1 MTTVAFFLAE
11 MGDKTQIATGVLAA
25 RFDSLAAVVVGTT
38 LGMLIADVPVVLAG
52 RLAADRIPFKAM
64 RIAAAA
70 LFAALGVWVLIA
82 GVPGS

>member
-1 MTTVAFFLAE
+1 VTTVAFFLAE
-11 MGDKTQIATGVLAA
+11 MGDKTQIATAVLAA

-38 LGMLIADVPVVLAG
+38 LGILIADVPVVLAG
-52 RLAADRIPFKAM
+52 QLAADRIPFKAM

-82 GVPGS
+82 GVPH